1 VVDDLPPG
9 VYQLTPTVPSGFTI
23 SPLAE
28 NVLDPSTGSTGNIDT
43 RNGPVATPHLG
54 IAPPVDLAIVKTASN
69 EVVNLGDQLTWHLK
83 VTNAGRRTVEE
94 ATVVDTLPAS
104 LQYVSV
110 AGSDFT
116 CAADGQVVTCHRATK
131 MVAGDVS
138 GIDIVTKVVDG
149 SAEIINSARVKS
161 DRPNAVDVV
170 ATNNNSSA
178 PVSVGGISRKA
189 PTPIDT
195 ALAFTGSNAGLM
207 LAVAFMLLGGGTV
220 ILVAKRRRQKQS

>member
-1 VVDDLPPG
+1 
-9 VYQLTPTVPSGFTI
+9 
-23 SPLAE
+23 
-28 NVLDPSTGSTGNIDT
+28 
-43 RNGPVATPHLG
+43 
-54 IAPPVDLAIVKTASN
+54 
-69 EVVNLGDQLTWHLK
+69 
-83 VTNAGRRTVEE
+83 
-94 ATVVDTLPAS
+94 
-104 LQYVSV
+104 
-110 AGSDFT
+110 
-116 CAADGQVVTCHRATK
+116 
-131 MVAGDVS
+131 
-138 GIDIVTKVVDG
+138 VDG